1 MDVEQLNLLEEGI
14 YSLVDLIDRKHM
26 TSTGGRELC
35 HYEENTSREE
45 LSKWHNDLA
54 EIHWCVMLMIGL
66 CSEQNCFVK

>member
-26 TSTGGRELC
+26 THLLEEENC
-35 HYEENTSREE
+35 HYEENTSRRE

-66 CSEQNCFVK
+66 CSNKIAS